1 MVQTGMVRKIDLLGR
16 IVIPKEIRRSLK
28 INSGDDIE
36 MYIENDT
43 IVLKKYHMLDNYSSL
58 AKSYCRTIY
67 DNIRTHCV
75 ICSKDKV
82 VASTQEIGEVQ
93 ISEQLSQIIAEGGSK
108 LLSENQTVPL
118 FEKVS
123 EPRYVSQ
130 YISVINS
137 MGEIYGAIV
146 IYSTK
151 KALTE
156 QECSF
161 VDIGAVYLCGHV
173 I

>member
-36 MYIENDT
+36 MYIENDA
-43 IVLKKYHMLDNYSSL
+43 IVLKKYHMLDNYFSL
-58 AKSYCRTIY
+58 AKGYCRTIY
-67 DNIRTHCV
+67 ENIHTHCI

-82 VASTQEIGEVQ
+82 VASTQEVGEVQ
-93 ISEQLSQIIAEGGSK
+93 ISEKLAQIIGEGSSR

-118 FEKVS
+118 FDKIS
-123 EPRYVSQ
+123 EPKYVSQ
-130 YISVINS
+130 YISAINS
-137 MGEIYGAIV
+137 MGEIYGSIV

-151 KALTE
+151 KALSE
-156 QECSF
+156 QECNF